1 MSGNLG
7 GHSGSLSSVSISSLQ
22 AGQSSSMESL
32 ESSTSMS
39 CNEGEPPSVHVRMT
53 TLTQENAVLKSELEL
68 LRLKCKTLLE
78 ENRVLRQASVNIVSS
93 STCTCHILYLHM

>member
-7 GHSGSLSSVSISSLQ
+7 RSGSLSSVSISSLQ
-22 AGQSSSMESL
+22 AAQSSSMESL

-39 CNEGEPPSVHVRMT
+39 CNDGEPPTIHARVA

-68 LRLKCKTLLE
+68 LRLKCKTLNE
-78 ENRVLRQASVNIVSS
+78 ENRMLRQTSVNIVS
-93 STCTCHILYLHM
+93 